1 MLKDGSVARLNL
13 SIRCTADFENNFREA
28 STYATHPLEKPT
40 PALPLRG
47 GNRARNNISPFLH
60 LRWHRWGD
68 TSFLL
73 GGRSGERKDGDLAKW
88 KPNLEMIKVCVNY
101 VTATGR
107 LESEQRA
114 YGTETDNEESSTAEH
129 EFDL

>member
-1 MLKDGSVARLNL
+1 MQPIL
-13 SIRCTADFENNFREA
+13 SRNQPPLSRCEA
-28 STYATHPLEKPT
+28 
-40 PALPLRG
+40 

-60 LRWHRWGD
+60 LRWQYFSRWGD

-107 LESEQRA
+107 LESEQELMEPKQTTRRA
-114 YGTETDNEESSTAEH
+114 VSTVRQNTNLTYNH
-129 EFDL
+129 P